1 VVAHPSAPEPEG
13 AAGSVEISFRQYRA
27 ELRIFFAR
35 RARRSANVED
45 LVQEVYERLLRRK
58 ASEPIRDPEAY
69 VFQVARNV
77 LRAANREASR
87 EQHQYLSCDPVELE
101 GRVEG
106 LRHLWVQEDGG
117 PELAQEEI
125 ERVLNQLPRGCRV
138 ALLRQRRDGW
148 TYQQIA
154 DELGVSINTVKDYLG
169 KAFNHFR
176 IYFSLH
182 SGDR

>member
-27 ELRIFFAR
+27 ELRTFFAR

-106 LRHLWVQEDGG
+106 LRHLWI
-117 PELAQEEI
+117 QEEI